1 MTSSRGRARSL
12 SVILL
17 CIEFNSPMVISTY
30 RFFCI
35 LYLYHTGLPVRF
47 NENQDGPAAY
57 NVLNYFVSLRSEILC
72 LFFLL
77 WFFVFARSM
86 LFFPWQVFCSYN
98 INYWCNRIGVLYYV
112 LVPVAA
118 FHLQSYLTVV

>member
-1 MTSSRGRARSL
+1 MIDLHESKTHA
-12 SVILL
+12 IADTD

-72 LFFLL
+72 CFFLL
-77 WFFVFARSM
+77 
-86 LFFPWQVFCSYN
+86 
-98 INYWCNRIGVLYYV
+98 
-112 LVPVAA
+112 
-118 FHLQSYLTVV
+118 